1 MTAQCPVSRRP
12 PYTKAATIQT
22 FSLLYRSGAH
32 SRSDM
37 VLHCGMYSRHAILP
51 EQKTAQS
58 AILLQMILH
67 KLLRRHISS
76 AYSVPA
82 KEHLHCTKN
91 CAKKM
96 LMTFASRRCT
106 PQRFLSSVCHQ
117 QVPQTEADGQKKN

>member
-1 MTAQCPVSRRP
+1 MTAQCPVSRKP
-12 PYTKAATIQT
+12 PYTKAAPIQT
-22 FSLLYRSGAH
+22 FSLQYRSGVH
-32 SRSDM
+32 SRSNTA
-37 VLHCGMYSRHAILP
+37 LHCGMYSHRAILP

-76 AYSVPA
+76 AYSAPA
-82 KEHLHCTKN
+82 KHRLHCTKN

-106 PQRFLSSVCHQ
+106 PQRFLSSVCRQ
-117 QVPQTEADGQKKN
+117 QVPQTEDDGQKKN